1 MLSITI
7 PAIEGWDEENER
19 FTILAEEVKLELEH
33 SLVAISKWESK
44 WHKPFL
50 TKDEKSSEEIMDY
63 IKFMTL
69 TKNVDPLVYNRL
81 TEDNVKAVDAYLQDP
96 MTATT
101 ISKDKLGKP
110 NREIVTAEIIYYW
123 MTALNIP
130 FQCEEWPIKRLLTL
144 VQVCNIKNSPS
155 KKRKM
160 SDTLSRYS
168 AANAARKKNLNTR
181 G

>member
-19 FTILAEEVKLELEH
+19 FIILAEEVKLELEH

-81 TEDNVKAVDAYLQDP
+81 TEDNIKAVDEYLQDP

-110 NREIVTAEIIYYW
+110 NREIITAEIIYYW

-155 KKRKM
+155 KKRKA
-160 SDTLSRYS
+160 SDTLSRYA